1 MTVERSF
8 NFEPVALAPGLH
20 VVATPI
26 GNLSDVTLRALV
38 VLASADL
45 VLCEDTRV
53 TRKLLD
59 RYGLKPALL
68 AYHDHNA
75 AAVRPRVLARLSEGA
90 AVALVSDA
98 GTPLVSDPGY
108 KLVEAAIA
116 AGYRIYPVPG
126 PSAALAALVAA
137 GLPTNRF
144 FFEGFLPAKSAA
156 RRKRIAELGRVP
168 ATLVLYESGP
178 RLARS
183 LADLAAGLGT
193 RQAAMCRELTKVFE
207 ETRRGGLA
215 ELAAHYAQ
223 AGPPKGEIVIVIG
236 PPDADAPEVSSE
248 DLDQRLRAAL
258 AKLSLKDAA
267 AAIAAETGLPRRE
280 VYRRALAISAA
291 DEKRR

>member
-8 NFEPVALAPGLH
+8 SFEPVALAPGLH

-53 TRKLLD
+53 TRKLLN

-75 AAVRPRVLARLSEGA
+75 AAVRPRVLARLGEGA

-183 LADLAAGLGT
+183 LADLAAGLEK
-193 RQAAMCRELTKVFE
+193 RQAAMCRELTKMFE
-207 ETRRGGLA
+207 EIRRGGLA

-223 AGPPKGEIVIVIG
+223 AGPLKGEIVIVIG
-236 PPDADAPEVSSE
+236 PPDADAPEVSPE
-248 DLDQRLRAAL
+248 DLDERLRAAL

-267 AAIAAETGLPRRE
+267 AAIA
-280 VYRRALAISAA
+280 
-291 DEKRR
+291 